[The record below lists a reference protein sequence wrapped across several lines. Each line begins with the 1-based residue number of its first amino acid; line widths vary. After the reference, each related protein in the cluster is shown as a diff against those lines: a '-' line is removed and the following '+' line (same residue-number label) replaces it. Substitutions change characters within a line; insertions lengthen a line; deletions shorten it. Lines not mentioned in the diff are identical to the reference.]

1 MRKKNGGHLK
11 VHPVRLPYSP
21 KDTWKFVLVGDF
33 HYGSQQCDIPLMKK
47 FVEKYA
53 GKEKTKI
60 ILMGDE
66 IDAIARSDKR
76 YDSMAVHDKYRG
88 SNNFVDL
95 IIEDFIEIMK
105 PLRGQILA
113 GVDSNHNKVYRKV
126 SDSDPHYRISR
137 ALEFTRL
144 GYGGWVPIL
153 WWWHKGGK
161 KGGRTRSTVFHVT
174 HGKPTFAVTP
184 GGALNTIFRDSQFF
198 DCDVLAHGHT
208 HRLSAGSSVIKFEL
222 DRTMRSYRKKKQH
235 LLQTGSFLKS
245 YSVDSEFSPYSEVK
259 RYPPIDL
266 GWAVVDVCFEPDE
279 PRVRCW
285 VEEH

>member
-1 MRKKNGGHLK
+1 MQLIKR
-11 VHPVRLPYSP
+11 
-21 KDTWKFVLVGDF
+21 
-33 HYGSQQCDIPLMKK
+33 

-53 GKEKTKI
+53 GKSKTKV

-76 YDSMAVHDKYRG
+76 FDSMAVHEKYRG
-88 SNNFVDL
+88 CNNFVDL
-95 IIEDFIEIMK
+95 IIEDFIQILK
-105 PLRGQILA
+105 PLEGQIIA
-113 GVDSNHNKVYRKV
+113 GVDSNHNKTYRKIT
-126 SDSDPHYRISR
+126 DSDPHYRISR
-137 ALEFTRL
+137 ALNFPRL

-153 WWWHKGGK
+153 WNWHKGVR
-161 KGGRTRSTVFHVT
+161 GRTRSTVFHVT
-174 HGKPTFAVTP
+174 HGKPTFAGTP

-222 DRTMRSYRKKKQH
+222 DRKMTSYRKVKQH

-245 YSVDSEFSPYSEVK
+245 YSVDSEYSPYSEVK

-266 GWAVVDVCFEPDE
+266 GWAYVDVCFEPNE
-279 PRVRCW
+279 PRIRCG